1 MAVIRLIVLRAA
13 ELSFKVFNAEH
24 FSHICTRQVR
34 WMFEWQQ
41 HMYTAISASTANH
54 HVFYFRLGNNSLACL
69 LASIKITPM
78 RKKNVA
84 DFSFPEWCNRIK
96 NKESHFSVYI
106 DLKGSNRVNQI
117 SLELS
122 KKMNDTRLI
131 WFRISHGDICGGKKI
146 EMNERFIRND
156 KSKGILKR

>member
-78 RKKNVA
+78 RKKMLPISVFRNDVIA
-84 DFSFPEWCNRIK
+84 SKSR
-96 NKESHFSVYI
+96 SHISVYI